1 MSLQDEVK
9 VLQENQALRK
19 QHTLSDRMEPRG
31 EPGEAYKALRALGGT
46 ALTEKLIPAVA
57 ARLLGNENPL
67 TMERRARIAIERAIK
82 TGFVNLHDGVTA
94 TAEAKPTQSATGVC

>member
-1 MSLQDEVK
+1 MSLKDEIE
-9 VLQENQALRK
+9 VLRDNKALRK

-31 EPGEAYKALRALGGT
+31 EPGEAYKALRALGGSAT
-46 ALTEKLIPAVA
+46 TEKLIPAVA

-82 TGFVNLHDGVTA
+82 TGFVNLTDGVTA
-94 TAEAKPTQSATGVC
+94 TASATPTKSLTGAF